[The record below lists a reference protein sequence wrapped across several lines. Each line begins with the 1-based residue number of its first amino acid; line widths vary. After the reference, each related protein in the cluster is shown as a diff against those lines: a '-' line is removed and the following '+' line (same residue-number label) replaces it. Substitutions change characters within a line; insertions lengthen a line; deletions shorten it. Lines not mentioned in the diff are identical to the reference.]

1 MSLIHSVWFLSLAC
15 ECHISVGTGCL
26 SVTQSGAGDILGTC
40 AGCKKRNSQLRDKRE
55 PRQLLGGQYI
65 NLDRYCND
73 MHVFVMCI
81 DTLHTYQDS
90 TELVH

>member
-1 MSLIHSVWFLSLAC
+1 MCGSLVWHVNVTSVLAQAVC
-15 ECHISVGTGCL
+15 PSRKVVLVIFWALTLHTMAVRKG
-26 SVTQSGAGDILGTC
+26 
-40 AGCKKRNSQLRDKRE
+40 NSQLRDKRE

-65 NLDRYCND
+65 NFDRYCND